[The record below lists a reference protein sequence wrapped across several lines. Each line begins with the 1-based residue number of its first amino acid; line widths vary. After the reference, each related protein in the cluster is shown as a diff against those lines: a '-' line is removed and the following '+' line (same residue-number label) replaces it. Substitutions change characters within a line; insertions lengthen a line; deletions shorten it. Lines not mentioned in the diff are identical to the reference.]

1 MDQLL
6 SQINEVPSRSSAQR
20 WIKQQH
26 VQINQTPA
34 DSPSRILRRGDL
46 LEILIPPPKTLD
58 LKPESRNLNILYEDQ
73 DLIVLVKPAGLVV
86 HPSPGHDSGTL
97 VNFLLDHC
105 TDLSGIGGVTR
116 PGIVHRLDKDTSG
129 VMVAAKND
137 RTHQHL
143 ATQFKEHSVK
153 RSYQALVWGKM
164 KQKKGTID
172 APLGRHPV
180 NRKQNAI
187 VTNGRRAIT
196 HWNVEQQFSSICLLK
211 SRLET

>member
-1 MDQLL
+1 MNAEEESLRLDQLL
-6 SQINEVPSRSSAQR
+6 SQINEVPSRSAAQR

-34 DSPSRILRRGDL
+34 DSPSRILRPGEL

-58 LKPESRNLNILYEDQ
+58 LKPESGNLNILYEDQ

-116 PGIVHRLDKDTSG
+116 QELSIVWTRTLQESWLQQKTTGLTNTLQLSS
-129 VMVAAKND
+129 KNI
-137 RTHQHL
+137 L
-143 ATQFKEHSVK
+143 
-153 RSYQALVWGKM
+153 
-164 KQKKGTID
+164 
-172 APLGRHPV
+172 
-180 NRKQNAI
+180 
-187 VTNGRRAIT
+187 
-196 HWNVEQQFSSICLLK
+196 
-211 SRLET
+211 

>member
-1 MDQLL
+1 MKSLHVRPRKGGSSSNMSKSIKPL
-6 SQINEVPSRSSAQR
+6 QIHHPHFTTGGF
-20 WIKQQH
+20 I
-26 VQINQTPA
+26 
-34 DSPSRILRRGDL
+34 
-46 LEILIPPPKTLD
+46 EILIPPPKTLD
-58 LKPESRNLNILYEDQ
+58 LNPESGNLNILYEDQ

-86 HPSPGHDSGTL
+86 HPSPGHDSGTM

-164 KQKKGTID
+164 KQKKE
-172 APLGRHPV
+172 PLML
-180 NRKQNAI
+180 
-187 VTNGRRAIT
+187 
-196 HWNVEQQFSSICLLK
+196 HWEDI
-211 SRLET
+211 R